1 MSNPIRIC
9 TACGEPFELTPEK
22 PGLVT
27 HCPACSAPKSNGL
40 PNARIASRQEI
51 LSRMDFFIRF
61 STQDKQR
68 AERLGD
74 ESLVAMRE
82 KEIRMLQQAKLALAA
97 KAGSRWG

>member
-1 MSNPIRIC
+1 
-9 TACGEPFELTPEK
+9 
-22 PGLVT
+22 
-27 HCPACSAPKSNGL
+27 
-40 PNARIASRQEI
+40 
-51 LSRMDFFIRF
+51 MDFFIRF